1 MGIINFIKNKFL
13 SKKVDKLENKY
24 LNLSFEELKALEDY
38 ELFMAIDV
46 KTYTKVEKND
56 FNFLN
61 EHEKVFY
68 VINYFDT
75 EVMNGGLCQFFVN
88 SCRTYAPYIS
98 DFLDKLNAKKHKKL
112 FDSFIKKN
120 KINLEYLDDFE
131 SDNAEEFISQYDKY
145 PFDEFD
151 LEYYE
156 LESIQTFLL
165 KYIKENIINFK

>member
-24 LNLSFEELKALEDY
+24 LNLSFEELKALEDH

-98 DFLDKLNAKKHKKL
+98 DFLDKLNSSSAPASI
-112 FDSFIKKN
+112 SFSIC
-120 KINLEYLDDFE
+120 
-131 SDNAEEFISQYDKY
+131 
-145 PFDEFD
+145 
-151 LEYYE
+151 E
-156 LESIQTFLL
+156 LLMR
-165 KYIKENIINFK
+165 